1 MLNKK
6 LLIPLLLLFSAVVCF
21 AETSKDSIKWTKSDF
36 GDLHIKIEPHK
47 GTLQTPN
54 MAMQFKEIYQMLR
67 QNIPWMVPPSVNV
80 EVFQDKKSFLHYNR
94 ELTEDW
100 SGAFFDPDQNI
111 IVMYDSPRRQMHM
124 MKKFAHELTHLFFEN
139 VFNPPNSQAPKKEP
153 PIWLNEGLAVNM
165 EDITKTPNGDVWNRD
180 LIVINIFS
188 DGERSVLRERKMTGG
203 LSQKEREG
211 FRKFS
216 VSNKVVFFEDFGEFM
231 DQGSYDRAVAEGRVD
246 DWYLQAYAMVRFLF
260 SPTKTSAPSKRMQFE
275 QFIKLLSKYVP
286 KRDANGKLMLTED
299 GRKIMSRPSEEE
311 ALKQAY
317 KYRDIRDFE
326 EKFWKWITMYQAIG
340 RRNIKRELQE
350 EANNQGHHHG
360 QGFNPPH
367 GQGFHPH
374 GQGFHPPHGQGFNPP
389 HGQSFDSQ
397 YNQGYGTQNNY
408 GNSTY

>member
-6 LLIPLLLLFSAVVCF
+6 LLIPILLLLSSGLCF
-21 AETSKDSIKWTKSDF
+21 AEASKSDIKWTKSDF

-47 GTLQTPN
+47 GTIQTPN

-67 QNIPWMVPPSVNV
+67 QNIPWMLPGEINV
-80 EVFQDKKSFLHYNR
+80 EVFQNKRSFLQNNR

-111 IVMYDSPRRQMHM
+111 IVMYDAPHHQVHM

-139 VFNPPNSQAPKKEP
+139 TFNPPKSQAPKKEP

-165 EDITKTPNGDVWNRD
+165 EDIAKTPNGDVWDRD
-180 LIVINIFS
+180 LVVINIFS
-188 DGERSVLRERKMTGG
+188 DGEHSVLRERKRTGG
-203 LSQKEREG
+203 LTQKERDG

-231 DQGSYDRAVAEGRVD
+231 DQSSYDRAVAAGRVD

-260 SPTKTSAPSKRMQFE
+260 RPNKSPTPSKRMQFE
-275 QFIKLLSKYVP
+275 QFTKLLSTYTP
-286 KRDANGKLMLTED
+286 KKDEKGKLVFTED
-299 GRKIMSRPSEEE
+299 GRKIMSRPNEEE

-326 EKFWKWITMYQAIG
+326 EKFWKWITMYQALG

-350 EANNQGHHHG
+350 EANNQSQHG

-389 HGQSFDSQ
+389 HGQGFNPQ